1 MTFRRWAASL
11 EWKTKMHGDASALSP
26 QEGRLLEAAR
36 SGDRDAFALLLRE
49 TTPTLERLAL
59 RMVGDRH
66 DAEDVAQDAVL
77 TAWRK
82 LSTFQGRSRF
92 KTWVCR
98 IVVHRSLDFLRRRR
112 PRTELAADSA
122 AVLDSDP
129 AALAQDRELEG
140 IVRGA
145 IEKLPPVQRATLL
158 LRVDQGL
165 PYEEIAYVMGS
176 SRNSVRANLIAARK
190 RLAVELDG
198 KVDLR

>member
-1 MTFRRWAASL
+1 
-11 EWKTKMHGDASALSP
+11 MHGDSSALSP

-98 IVVHRSLDFLRRRR
+98 ILVHRSLDFLRRRR
-112 PRTELAADSA
+112 PRAELAADP

-145 IEKLPPVQRATLL
+145 IEKLPPIQRATLL
-158 LRVDQGL
+158 LRVDQAL
-165 PYEEIAYVMGS
+165 PYDEIAYVMGS
-176 SRNSVRANLIAARK
+176 TRNAVRANLIAARK
-190 RLAVELDG
+190 RLAHELDG

>member
-1 MTFRRWAASL
+1 MTFRRLAASL
-11 EWKTKMHGDASALSP
+11 GWKTKMHGDASALSP
-26 QEGRLLEAAR
+26 REGRLLEAAR

-49 TTPTLERLAL
+49 TAPTLERLAL

-66 DAEDVAQDAVL
+66 DAEDVAQEAVL

-98 IVVHRSLDFLRRRR
+98 IVVHRSLDFLRRRW
-112 PRTELAADSA
+112 PRAELVADP
-122 AVLDSDP
+122 AVHKSDP

-140 IVRGA
+140 IVRRA
-145 IEKLPPVQRATLL
+145 IEQLPPVQRATLL

-165 PYEEIAYVMGS
+165 PYEEIAYVLGS
-176 SRNSVRANLIAARK
+176 TRNAVRTNLIAARK
-190 RLAVELDG
+190 RLARELDG
-198 KVDLR
+198 KVDLG